1 MIVVMNK
8 LLSALAIGALL
19 MSAAAAQ
26 TLTWRFDT
34 DGDFEGW
41 TPANF
46 ESVEVAGGMLRGV
59 SQFDCQLLSP
69 LLNINAADW
78 NALEFRV
85 SSSLGGGGEVFFA
98 GEDGRFSDDHKTRH
112 VINASTEPQVIRVNL
127 ATSEYWTGVIS
138 RIRLDILNPAGA
150 KVALDHISFL
160 RGDPGVAPNPSFEH
174 DFDGDDMPD
183 AWTLSAA
190 TSEWSVDYATDG
202 NRALMIGG
210 SENHPESLAVA
221 RVPLDQLGVFAL
233 DATVA
238 HFEACAL
245 RAIRATLTFFDVFG
259 EPLPDDPATIP
270 ATVDSGGAVRI
281 AGEFVPPRLA
291 ASADLGLRVTGKSAR
306 VWFDQVCVTHVREL
320 PDLNARPLNTWR
332 GQWIWDA
339 QAVGKDETTC
349 HLRYAFDL
357 PGKLD
362 QIVEARCQLTADDAY
377 ELFVNGESVAKSED
391 TDGWR
396 TPEVVDLRPHLIA
409 GRNVIAVKALDHTS
423 AEGFLFEGVVSARRR
438 ELVILSDASWKTT
451 GSDAPRNWANVEFD
465 DSAWPAAQVI
475 APAGAAPWGYVPY
488 EFMGHGE
495 VVKLI
500 SAVLPIE
507 IIAGDTLTVSAVLDH
522 LPATAEHN
530 PIRLTLS
537 RDGWDVLRSAYAL
550 RGNHTTT
557 DEGEVLGPLSL
568 RTSRFIKPGEY
579 QVSLGFPRMSYEGLD
594 GVVIGS
600 VRVRPP
606 TVPEYSPKVE
616 IRHYNGLPTL
626 FINNRPNPY
635 MHYIELRNSPVRIGN
650 MRDAGVHIFQM
661 DAREIGWQGPDQFD
675 YTEWDARVIEL
686 LSCDPDA
693 WIMPSFTFDGRH
705 QRWWVDAHPEELCV
719 NAEGSTS
726 VGIYHSAG
734 TITSLAS
741 QLWRKDSGEALRKF
755 VNHCRSMPYSTRIIG
770 YHPAS
775 GVSWEWQHWGSV
787 GDFPP
792 TDYSEPMR
800 NEFEQWT
807 RREFDDDIEAV
818 RAAWSIP
825 ELTWETIVVPP
836 VSVRDGADH
845 MLFRVPADNRYVID
859 FYRFYQDVMVD
870 GILHYFGIV
879 KDATNGE
886 GIVGTYYGYTLTM
899 LGGARRAGDSGHY
912 ALHRLLESDLC
923 DFLVSPFDYS
933 NRAVGQTYQIM
944 SAVGSVLAHDKL
956 FVMQADLRTH
966 LVTRPE
972 QRVHG
977 APDGLA
983 GTVSQLERAF
993 ASCAA
998 KGLACQWYDFSNGW
1012 ISRDPRQ
1019 SQVIKRLR
1027 EVADRWLEWDRAPD
1041 PRGIAV
1047 IVDED
1052 TPACYLSHHIQAMY
1066 WLVYRQKEVF
1076 ERVGA
1081 PWNVYLLDDLVEGR
1095 VPEARCYFFVNTF
1108 HMTEVARNY
1117 INANLKSDGRTL
1129 VWMYAP
1135 GYIGADDLD
1144 VARIGEMTGME
1155 MTEVEEMRPWRL
1167 APSADHHFTAGLTA
1181 ADIVQPN
1188 IDIGPVFYP
1197 SGDEIEVAG
1206 MWEGSDL
1213 PALAVRRFDDWT
1225 SVYSAT
1231 PLLSPKLVKRI
1242 AEDAGVAV
1250 RVAGVEPSYVSRNM
1264 IGLHSAVARTETLRF
1279 TEPMRV
1285 IDLLTGEILAAD
1297 ATELEVTVPGPG
1309 TRLLHVYSAR

>member
-1 MIVVMNK
+1 MINVMRK

-19 MSAAAAQ
+19 TSAAAAQ

-34 DGDFEGW
+34 DGDLEGW

-46 ESVEVAGGMLRGV
+46 ESVEVTGGMLRGV
-59 SQFDCQLLSP
+59 TQFDCQLLSP

-78 NALEFRV
+78 TALEFRV
-85 SSSLGGGGEVFFA
+85 SSSLGGGGEIFFA
-98 GEDGRFSDDHKTRH
+98 GEDGRLADDRKTRH
-112 VINASTEPQVIRVNL
+112 VINASAEPQIIRVNL
-127 ATSEYWTGVIS
+127 GASEYWTGVIS

-150 KVALDHISFL
+150 AIALDHISFL

-174 DFDGDDMPD
+174 DFDGDGMPD
-183 AWTLSAA
+183 YWAVSAA
-190 TSEWSVDYATDG
+190 TSEWSAEHATDG
-202 NRALMIGG
+202 NRALIIGA
-210 SENHPESLAVA
+210 SQNQREAQAVA

-238 HFEACAL
+238 HFEGCGPG
-245 RAIRATLTFFDVFG
+245 AIRATLSFYDVFG
-259 EPLPDDPATIP
+259 DSLPDEPATIP
-270 ATVDSGGAVRI
+270 AAVDEGGTLHI
-281 AGEFVPPRLA
+281 AGEFVAPPLA
-291 ASADLGLRVTGKSAR
+291 ASADLALCVTGKSAR
-306 VWFDQVCVTHVREL
+306 VGFDQVRVTHVREL
-320 PDLNARPLNTWR
+320 PDPNERPLNTWR
-332 GQWIWDA
+332 AHWIWA
-339 QAVGKDETTC
+339 AESVGNDETTC

-362 QIVEARCQLTADDAY
+362 QIVDARCQLTADDAY
-377 ELFVNGESVAKSED
+377 ELFVNGEPVAEAED
-391 TDGWR
+391 MDGWR
-396 TPEVVDLRPHLIA
+396 TPEVVDLLPHLVA
-409 GRNVIAVKALDHTS
+409 GRNVIAIAALDHTS
-423 AEGFLFEGVVSARRR
+423 AEGFLFEGVVSTRRR
-438 ELVILSDASWKTT
+438 ELHILSDASWKAI
-451 GSDAPRNWANVEFD
+451 GPDAPGDWARLEFD
-465 DSAWPAAQVI
+465 DSAWPAAQLI
-475 APAGAAPWGYVPY
+475 APAGADPWGYLPY
-488 EFMGHGE
+488 EFMGRGE

-500 SAVLPIE
+500 NADLPVE
-507 IIAGDTLTVSAVLDH
+507 IAAGDTLTVSAILDH
-522 LPATAEHN
+522 LPATASSN
-530 PIRLTLS
+530 PIRLNLS
-537 RDGWDVLRSAYAL
+537 RDGQDILRSAHEV

-557 DEGEVLGPLSL
+557 EEGEALGPLSL
-568 RTSRFIKPGEY
+568 RTSRFIEPGEY
-579 QVSLGFPRMSYEGLD
+579 QVSLGFPRTSYEGRD

-600 VRVRPP
+600 VRLRPS
-606 TVPEYSPKVE
+606 TVPEYPPVVE
-616 IRHYNGLPTL
+616 VRHYNGLPTL
-626 FINNRPNPY
+626 FINNHPNPF

-650 MRDAGVHIFQM
+650 MRDAGTHIFQM
-661 DAREIGWQGPDQFD
+661 DARQIGWQGPDQFD
-675 YTEWDARVIEL
+675 YTEWDARVVEL
-686 LSCDPDA
+686 LSYDPDA
-693 WIMPSFTFDGRH
+693 WIIPSFTFDGRH
-705 QRWWVDAHPEELCV
+705 QRWWVDDHPEELCV

-741 QLWRKDSGEALRKF
+741 QLWRDESGEALRKF
-755 VNHCRSMPYSTRIIG
+755 VLHCRSMPYSTRVIG

-807 RREFDDDIEAV
+807 RREYADDIEAV
-818 RAAWSIP
+818 RAAWRMP
-825 ELTWETIVVPP
+825 ELTFATVAIPP
-836 VSVRDGADH
+836 VPVRDGADH

-870 GILHYFGIV
+870 GILHYFGII
-879 KDATNGE
+879 KDVTHGE
-886 GIVGTYYGYTLTM
+886 AIVGTYYGYTLTM

-933 NRAVGQTYQIM
+933 NRAVGETYQIM

-956 FVMQADLRTH
+956 WVMQADLRTH

-983 GTVSQLERAF
+983 GTRAF

-1012 ISRDPRQ
+1012 IARDPRQ
-1019 SQVIKRLR
+1019 SQIIGRLR
-1027 EVADRWLEWDRAPD
+1027 DIADRWLEWDRTPD
-1041 PRGIAV
+1041 PRGIAF

-1052 TPACYLSHHIQAMY
+1052 TPACYLSHEIQAMY

-1108 HMTEVARNY
+1108 HMTDAARSY

-1144 VARIGEMTGME
+1144 VARIGELTGME

-1167 APSADHHFTAGLTA
+1167 DPSEDHRFTAGLTA

-1188 IDIGPVFYP
+1188 IEIGPVFHP
-1197 SGDEIEVAG
+1197 SEDGIEVAG
-1206 MWEGSDL
+1206 TWEGSDL
-1213 PALAVRRFDDWT
+1213 PALAVRRFADWT

-1264 IGLHSAVARTETLRF
+1264 IGLHSAVERTETLRF
-1279 TEPMRV
+1279 DEPMRV
-1285 IDLLTGEILAAD
+1285 VDLLTGEILAAD

-1309 TRLLHVYSAR
+1309 TRLLHTYPAQ